1 MTMELLPGE
10 PFGQGP
16 GSHGGTVSARIHF
29 SYWSDPLCIWA
40 LVAQQKLERVLVELG
55 ERIRVDYRIVPV
67 FGSVPWRFTQG
78 AWAKDGVAGRVL
90 ATRKIAAEGGRKDV
104 SGECWQRAMPST
116 SWSPAAAIKA
126 VFALEDGR
134 GEEFGPLYQR
144 ALRERFF
151 VDEKDISQRNVQ
163 LEVAEALA
171 LPRGPIE
178 RRLDDGSALA
188 AVWEDHA
195 EKERL
200 HIQGSPT
207 YVFDGG
213 RAMLYGNFDYGI
225 LRSTVEELIRGAGPG
240 GSAC

>member
-1 MTMELLPGE
+1 MPHPLK
-10 PFGQGP
+10 
-16 GSHGGTVSARIHF
+16 F

-40 LVAQQKLERVLVELG
+40 LVAQRKLDRVLAELG
-55 ERIRVDYRIVPV
+55 EHIKVDYRIVPV
-67 FGSVPWRFTQG
+67 FGSVGWRFAEG
-78 AWAKDGVAGRVL
+78 PWAKDGIDGRVI
-90 ATRKIAAEGGRKDV
+90 ATRTIAAQGGRADV
-104 SGECWQRAMPST
+104 TGECWRTAMPAS
-116 SWSPAAAIKA
+116 SWAPAAAIKA
-126 VFALEDGR
+126 VFALPDGR
-134 GEEFGPLYQR
+134 GLEAGPLYQR

-151 VDEKDISQRNVQ
+151 VAEANIALRAVQ
-163 LEVAEALA
+163 LELAEELS

-178 RRLDDGSALA
+178 SRLDDGSALA

-200 HIQGSPT
+200 RLQGSPT

-225 LRSTVEELIRGAGPG
+225 LRGTVEELVRGIDPG